1 MSIYTHQVLSEA
13 FTLKEGP
20 LSYKVLKTCVFSLF
34 DAVHGFFSKRD
45 VYAAKPGTQP
55 FPLPLKRES
64 SIQALTPGCLWAFSL
79 SDYVNTEMW
88 NSPNQR
94 FCISPDSKQ

>member
-34 DAVHGFFSKRD
+34 DAVHVFFFQNEMC
-45 VYAAKPGTQP
+45 TQQN
-55 FPLPLKRES
+55 L
-64 SIQALTPGCLWAFSL
+64 ALSHSL
-79 SDYVNTEMW
+79 SL
-88 NSPNQR
+88 
-94 FCISPDSKQ
+94 